1 MTALLPPSR
10 LRPLPRTVA
19 PLHRESKD
27 SYIERLAMANRLFP
41 DDLHDQLAG
50 PRPFRTDRI
59 PLPAA
64 LAQAAGQ
71 SLVRLLLAL
80 PDLASA
86 DFTALL
92 PPACRDRLN
101 PGWSLRP
108 VCALC
113 LAAKRVRHARHW
125 TPPGTTLCL
134 QHGRW
139 TGAHGQQFA
148 VTALPEVLRA
158 QRRHYRLIRGHG
170 WRDVARA
177 MDDALR
183 ICGTWWDNRR
193 FTQALDRRRAV
204 LRDPAW
210 AGHGQ
215 SLTVAACGYPE
226 VVALAGL
233 FLTPALRALPF
244 TGRTGDYR
252 RFVQEVRDRAAP
264 GYWDDKIA
272 SNDPL
277 TLWIEA
283 ERHHHTTATGAR

>member
-1 MTALLPPSR
+1 
-10 LRPLPRTVA
+10 
-19 PLHRESKD
+19 
-27 SYIERLAMANRLFP
+27 
-41 DDLHDQLAG
+41 
-50 PRPFRTDRI
+50 
-59 PLPAA
+59 
-64 LAQAAGQ
+64 
-71 SLVRLLLAL
+71 
-80 PDLASA
+80 
-86 DFTALL
+86 
-92 PPACRDRLN
+92 
-101 PGWSLRP
+101 
-108 VCALC
+108 
-113 LAAKRVRHARHW
+113 
-125 TPPGTTLCL
+125 
-134 QHGRW
+134 
-139 TGAHGQQFA
+139 
-148 VTALPEVLRA
+148 
-158 QRRHYRLIRGHG
+158 
-170 WRDVARA
+170 

-204 LRDPAW
+204 LRGPAW

-252 RFVQEVRDRAAP
+252 GFVQEVRDRAAP

-283 ERHHHTTATGAR
+283 ERHHHTTATGTR